1 MSQPGKRRVKIG
13 IAGCGVVA
21 TAYYLPYLIQ
31 MEEAELVAV
40 CDLDPARTAACQRL
54 FGAREVYQDYYAM
67 IEQADLDAV
76 FILTGPG
83 THYPFAMAAA
93 KAGLHFLL
101 QKPMALSME
110 HANAI
115 VAAVR
120 AAKIKAL
127 IEPSSTSPLDPDY
140 VALRS
145 LIDAGVLGN
154 VNWFSFIPGAPSK
167 YQPGLGG
174 NPYGNVAFYTA
185 DSGGMLF
192 DFPYAPTQIVTLL
205 GACKS
210 VMGTASV
217 SQPEYM
223 IVPEVE
229 YNRFLAQATSP
240 DDANYWDVVIKLPKT
255 ERVAMQAPDNVFS
268 LYEMVSGASGIFHV
282 GRPFHPVLPGK
293 GGGLEIYGTEGNLF
307 FGGGH
312 MASMISSRRE
322 LLPSVD
328 AEGWYHIPE
337 RGDVTKAVWPKPTP
351 GSFNYYHQSTQH
363 LVDCIRADRDP
374 IVNVEW
380 GRHITEMLAGALL
393 SAQSGQRYTMTT
405 TLTGLASAAG
415 ETAPAAVR

>member
-1 MSQPGKRRVKIG
+1 MSQFSKRRVKIG

-21 TAYYLPYLIQ
+21 TAYYLPYLLQ
-31 MEEAELVAV
+31 MEEVELVAV
-40 CDLDPARTAACQRL
+40 CDLDPERTAACQRL
-54 FGAREVYQDYYAM
+54 FQVREAYQDYYAM
-67 IEQADLDAV
+67 IEQAGLDAV

-83 THYPFAMAAA
+83 THFPFAMAAA
-93 KAGLHFLL
+93 RAGLHFLL
-101 QKPMALSME
+101 QKPMALTME
-110 HANAI
+110 HANAL
-115 VAAVR
+115 VSAVR
-120 AAKIKAL
+120 AANIKAL
-127 IEPSSTSPLDPDY
+127 VEPSSTSPLDADY
-140 VALRS
+140 VALRA

-154 VNWFSFIPGAPSK
+154 ICWFNYIPGAPTK

-210 VMGTASV
+210 VMGMASI

-229 YNRFLAQATSP
+229 YNRFLAQATDP
-240 DDANYWDVVIKLPKT
+240 DNANYWDVVVKLPKT

-268 LYEMVSGASGIFHV
+268 LYEMVSGATGVFHV
-282 GRPFHPVLPGK
+282 GRPFHPVLSSK
-293 GGGLEIYGTEGNLF
+293 GGLEIYGTEGNLF

-312 MASMISSRRE
+312 MASIISSRRD

-328 AEGWYHIPE
+328 DDGWYHIPE
-337 RGDVTKAVWPKPTP
+337 RGDLTKAAWPKPTP

-363 LVDCIRADRDP
+363 LIDCILEDRDP
-374 IVNVEW
+374 LVNVEW
-380 GRHITEMLAGALL
+380 GRHITEMLYGALQ

-405 TLTGLASAAG
+405 TVTGLAATYS
-415 ETAPAAVR
+415 ETAAVTAW